1 MENFKKI
8 AYLILITVVIILS
21 YIVYSNANINENSN
35 VDINDKVL
43 SEIKYIETTLVDI
56 INDMYNLND
65 ENYEVLAND
74 VTVDNNDSSEEQSNQ
89 EDENDNEE
97 DVDNQEISSNIEYE
111 LINNSTILASEEID
125 WESAKQTIELIYT
138 SIPTITLDLYEIGI
152 SSENI
157 TEFNNLLDE
166 LTININSQNKQDVM
180 YKIADIYKYI
190 PVFLEN
196 TNESYVDKKIIEA
209 KLNIIISFSK
219 LESNNWEEINIYIQK
234 ADDILYE
241 LMLKNDLEEND
252 VNLINKLYIM
262 INELQNTV
270 NLQDENIFLIKY
282 KNLVDEMENI

>member
-74 VTVDNNDSSEEQSNQ
+74 ITVDNNDSSEEQSNQ
-89 EDENDNEE
+89 EDENEE

-138 SIPTITLDLYEIGI
+138 SIPTIILDLYEIGI